1 MATQSLYRRFR
12 PRKFSELYGQEHIVR
27 ALRNAVINGREG
39 QAYLFSGPR
48 GTGKTTT
55 ARILAKVLNC
65 ENPVEGEPC
74 CECDS
79 CKAVELGT
87 SYDVLELDAASNNG
101 VQEIR
106 DIIEAAALTSPGRHR
121 VFILDEVHM
130 LTRAAEAALLKTLE
144 EPPAQVVFVLATTDP
159 QKVSETIRSRV
170 QHLQFHLL
178 PIDELEKYVRFV
190 IEKAE
195 LTVDDEGIAHV
206 LRQGGGSARDTLSAL
221 ELVAAGGGEPEDAQH
236 TEEIVRA
243 IVDRNHGEAL
253 AAVAR
258 AMQQGRDAHTYAE
271 DIVRLMRNCFLSL
284 MSPELVQLPEARIAE
299 LNGYARE
306 LGVQRIVRIMEVLG
320 STMVEMRHA
329 PDSRLLLEVAVV
341 QLAAPSFDDSTEN
354 LLARISQ
361 LEEAVKQLKAN
372 GVAAALPPAPVDP
385 TTGRAKIGGRAA
397 VGAAAVAGAPAGSA
411 SPAASPASA
420 GTDSAPTTSPRAVAI
435 GEAAGA
441 SQPAQA
447 DNTAAQ
453 APSMNTQATS
463 AANDPTGEVAGARGD
478 DDSAITNE
486 VRRAEV
492 GGAAE
497 APATSGVAGD
507 PAQMWPQVTDAMKG
521 LPKAIFKPAIV
532 ESFDGKKLTI
542 KLPANTPLKRAQ
554 DQTDAVVNAVKQVC
568 GVTCIVLFTQA
579 DPTSGIERPTAPV
592 VVEEEKPKTIDKI
605 VEEDPYAEIDMT
617 ETVAAHDAIDPMLA
631 ALQESFPDGV
641 VVDDP
646 NAE

>member
-65 ENPVEGEPC
+65 EKPLEGEPC

-195 LTVDDEGIAHV
+195 LDVDDEGVAHV

-236 TEEIVRA
+236 TEEIVKA

-271 DIVRLMRNCFLSL
+271 DIVRLMRNCFLSI
-284 MSPELVQLPEARIAE
+284 MSPELVQLPQARMAE
-299 LNGYARE
+299 LTGYARD

-361 LEEAVKQLKAN
+361 LEEAVKQLKEQ
-372 GVAAALPPAPVDP
+372 GVAAALPPAPLNP
-385 TTGRAKIGGRAA
+385 ATGRAKIGGRAA
-397 VGAAAVAGAPAGSA
+397 VGSSVVGSAAVGTASNAETLASSQVSAQEPAHAAPKDPTAPTPAPA
-411 SPAASPASA
+411 
-420 GTDSAPTTSPRAVAI
+420 DV
-435 GEAAGA
+435 
-441 SQPAQA
+441 
-447 DNTAAQ
+447 
-453 APSMNTQATS
+453 
-463 AANDPTGEVAGARGD
+463 TGEVAGAHGD
-478 DDSAITNE
+478 DGKAITNE
-486 VRRAEV
+486 VRRADSV
-492 GGAAE
+492 VAAE
-497 APATSGVAGD
+497 ASPNGD

-521 LPKAIFKPAIV
+521 LPKAIFKPAVV

-542 KLPANTPLKRAQ
+542 KLPANTPVKRAQ
-554 DQTDAVVNAVKQVC
+554 DQSAAVVDAVKKIC
-568 GVTCIVLFTQA
+568 GVTCTVVFTQA
-579 DPTSGIERPTAPV
+579 DPTSGIERPAV
-592 VVEEEKPKTIDKI
+592 VVEETKQKTIDKV
-605 VEEDPYAEIDMT
+605 VEDDPFAEIDLK
-617 ETVAAHDAIDPMLA
+617 ETTAVDDAVDPVLA

-641 VVDDP
+641 VIDDTS
-646 NAE
+646 AQ

>member
-1 MATQSLYRRFR
+1 MHLIGRVTAMATQSLYRRFR

-195 LTVDDEGIAHV
+195 LSVDEEGIAHV

-243 IVDRNHGEAL
+243 IIDRNHGEAL
-253 AAVAR
+253 ASVAR

-299 LNGYARE
+299 LTNYARD

-341 QLAAPSFDDSTEN
+341 QLAAPSFDDSNEN

-372 GVAAALPPAPVDP
+372 GVAAALPPAPVNP
-385 TTGRAKIGGRAA
+385 ATGRAKIGGRAA
-397 VGAAAVAGAPAGSA
+397 AGAAATPSAAVEQTSTA
-411 SPAASPASA
+411 SPGTSANGEAVTAAHAAPKDP
-420 GTDSAPTTSPRAVAI
+420 TAPTTAPASSKNTQTTSAPDNSAAST
-435 GEAAGA
+435 AGA
-441 SQPAQA
+441 H
-447 DNTAAQ
+447 
-453 APSMNTQATS
+453 
-463 AANDPTGEVAGARGD
+463 GD
-478 DDSAITNE
+478 DGSAITNE
-486 VRRAEV
+486 VRRADAV
-492 GGAAE
+492 GAME
-497 APATSGVAGD
+497 APANAATSGD

-542 KLPANTPLKRAQ
+542 KLPANTPIKRAQ
-554 DQTDAVVNAVKQVC
+554 DQSEAVISAVKQVC
-568 GVTCIVLFTQA
+568 GVTCTVLFTQA
-579 DPTSGIERPTAPV
+579 DPTSGIERPAAPV
-592 VVEEEKPKTIDKI
+592 VVEDEKPKTIDKV
-605 VEEDPYAEIDMT
+605 VEEDPYAEIDMK
-617 ETVAAHDAIDPMLA
+617 ETVAADDAIDPILA
-631 ALQESFPDGV
+631 ALKDSFPEGV
-641 VVDDP
+641 VIDDTT
-646 NAE
+646 AQ

>member
-65 ENPVEGEPC
+65 ENPLEGEPC

-195 LTVDDEGIAHV
+195 LDVDDEGIAHV

-236 TEEIVRA
+236 TEEIVKA

-271 DIVRLMRNCFLSL
+271 DIVRLMRHCFLSI
-284 MSPELVQLPEARIAE
+284 MSPELVQLPQARIAE

-361 LEEAVKQLKAN
+361 LEEAVKQLKEQ
-372 GVAAALPPAPVDP
+372 GVAAALPPAPLNP
-385 TTGRAKIGGRAA
+385 ATGRAKIGGRAA
-397 VGAAAVAGAPAGSA
+397 AGAAVAPSAASNPTHATSPGTSANGEVPTAVSAAPKDPTAPTAAPAS
-411 SPAASPASA
+411 S
-420 GTDSAPTTSPRAVAI
+420 DDTSPTVAP
-435 GEAAGA
+435 ESTSVETA
-441 SQPAQA
+441 S
-447 DNTAAQ
+447 
-453 APSMNTQATS
+453 SGS
-463 AANDPTGEVAGARGD
+463 VA
-478 DDSAITNE
+478 
-486 VRRAEV
+486 
-492 GGAAE
+492 
-497 APATSGVAGD
+497 AGD

-542 KLPANTPLKRAQ
+542 KLPANTPVKRAQ
-554 DQTDAVVNAVKQVC
+554 DQSVAVVDAVKKVC
-568 GVTCIVLFTQA
+568 GVTCTVVFTQA
-579 DPTSGIERPTAPV
+579 DPTSGIERPSAPV
-592 VVEEEKPKTIDKI
+592 EEKKPKTIDKI
-605 VEEDPYAEIDMT
+605 VEDDPYAEVDMK
-617 ETVAAHDAIDPMLA
+617 ETTAVHDAVDPVLA
-631 ALQESFPDGV
+631 ALQDSFPDGV
-641 VVDDP
+641 VIDDTS
-646 NAE
+646 AQ

>member
-195 LTVDDEGIAHV
+195 LSVDEEGIAHV

-243 IVDRNHGEAL
+243 IIERNHGEAL

-299 LNGYARE
+299 LTGYARD
-306 LGVQRIVRIMEVLG
+306 LGMQRVVRIMEVLG

-341 QLAAPSFDDSTEN
+341 QLAAPSFDDSNEN
-354 LLARISQ
+354 LLARIS
-361 LEEAVKQLKAN
+361 
-372 GVAAALPPAPVDP
+372 
-385 TTGRAKIGGRAA
+385 
-397 VGAAAVAGAPAGSA
+397 
-411 SPAASPASA
+411 
-420 GTDSAPTTSPRAVAI
+420 
-435 GEAAGA
+435 
-441 SQPAQA
+441 
-447 DNTAAQ
+447 
-453 APSMNTQATS
+453 
-463 AANDPTGEVAGARGD
+463 
-478 DDSAITNE
+478 
-486 VRRAEV
+486 
-492 GGAAE
+492 
-497 APATSGVAGD
+497 
-507 PAQMWPQVTDAMKG
+507 
-521 LPKAIFKPAIV
+521 
-532 ESFDGKKLTI
+532 
-542 KLPANTPLKRAQ
+542 
-554 DQTDAVVNAVKQVC
+554 
-568 GVTCIVLFTQA
+568 
-579 DPTSGIERPTAPV
+579 
-592 VVEEEKPKTIDKI
+592 
-605 VEEDPYAEIDMT
+605 
-617 ETVAAHDAIDPMLA
+617 
-631 ALQESFPDGV
+631 
-641 VVDDP
+641 
-646 NAE
+646 

>member
-1 MATQSLYRRFR
+1 MHLIGRVTAMATQSLYRRFR

-195 LTVDDEGIAHV
+195 LSVDEESIAHV

-243 IVDRNHGEAL
+243 IIDRNHGEAL
-253 AAVAR
+253 ASVAR

-299 LNGYARE
+299 LTNYARD
-306 LGVQRIVRIMEVLG
+306 LGMQRIVRIMEVLG

-341 QLAAPSFDDSTEN
+341 QLAAPSFDDSNEN

-372 GVAAALPPAPVDP
+372 GVAAALPPAPVNP
-385 TTGRAKIGGRAA
+385 ATGRAKVGGRAA
-397 VGAAAVAGAPAGSA
+397 A
-411 SPAASPASA
+411 SSSA
-420 GTDSAPTTSPRAVAI
+420 GTDSAPTTSPKAVAS
-435 GEAAGA
+435 GEEVGA
-441 SQPAQA
+441 SQPAHPEA
-447 DNTAAQ
+447 STRSDNTAPTA

-463 AANDPTGEVAGARGD
+463 ATESLGVEASGNAESAITSVARR
-478 DDSAITNE
+478 DDSAST
-486 VRRAEV
+486 
-492 GGAAE
+492 
-497 APATSGVAGD
+497 ATASTVAD
-507 PAQMWPQVTDAMKG
+507 PAQMWPQVTDALKG

-542 KLPANTPLKRAQ
+542 KLPANTPIKRAQ
-554 DQTDAVVNAVKQVC
+554 DQSEAVINAVKQVC
-568 GVTCIVLFTQA
+568 GVTCTVLFTQA
-579 DPTSGIERPTAPV
+579 DPTSGIERPAAPA
-592 VVEEEKPKTIDKI
+592 VVEDEKPKTIDKV
-605 VEEDPYAEIDMT
+605 VEEDPYAEIDMK
-617 ETVAAHDAIDPMLA
+617 ETVAADDAIDPILA
-631 ALQESFPDGV
+631 ALQDSFPEGV
-641 VVDDP
+641 VIDDTT
-646 NAE
+646 AQ

>member
-195 LTVDDEGIAHV
+195 LSVDEEGIAHV

-243 IVDRNHGEAL
+243 IIDRNHGEAL

-299 LNGYARE
+299 LTSYARD

-341 QLAAPSFDDSTEN
+341 QLAAPSFDDSNEN

-372 GVAAALPPAPVDP
+372 GVAAALPPAPVNP
-385 TTGRAKIGGRAA
+385 ATGRAKIGGRAA
-397 VGAAAVAGAPAGSA
+397 VGSSA
-411 SPAASPASA
+411 SPSSA
-420 GTDSAPTTSPRAVAI
+420 GADSAPTTSPRAVAI

-441 SQPAQA
+441 SQPAPA
-447 DNTAAQ
+447 DNTA
-453 APSMNTQATS
+453 
-463 AANDPTGEVAGARGD
+463 PTA
-478 DDSAITNE
+478 
-486 VRRAEV
+486 
-492 GGAAE
+492 
-497 APATSGVAGD
+497 APAQSDEVVDEARDGGGSPIMSEAKQGESTSGETASSGSVPSGD

-542 KLPANTPLKRAQ
+542 KLPANTPIKRAQ
-554 DQTDAVVNAVKQVC
+554 DQSEAVISAVKQVC
-568 GVTCIVLFTQA
+568 GVTCTVLFTQA
-579 DPTSGIERPTAPV
+579 DPTSGIERPAAPV
-592 VVEEEKPKTIDKI
+592 AVEDEKPKTIDKV
-605 VEEDPYAEIDMT
+605 VEEDPYAEIDMK
-617 ETVAAHDAIDPMLA
+617 ETVAADDAIDPILA
-631 ALQESFPDGV
+631 ALQDSFPEGV
-641 VVDDP
+641 VIDDTT
-646 NAE
+646 AQ

>member
-12 PRKFSELYGQEHIVR
+12 PRKFSELYGQDHVVR

-65 ENPVEGEPC
+65 ENPIGGEPC

-79 CKAVELGT
+79 CKAVEVGT

-106 DIIEAAALTSPGRHR
+106 DIIDAAALSSPGRHR

-195 LTVDDEGIAHV
+195 LTVDDDSIAMV

-236 TEEIVRA
+236 VEDIVRA
-243 IVDRNHGEAL
+243 IIARDHGAAL
-253 AAVAR
+253 TAVAK

-271 DIVRLMRNCFLSL
+271 DIVRMMRDCFLSV
-284 MSPELVQLPEARIAE
+284 MSPELVMLPAARIAE
-299 LNGYARE
+299 INAYARD
-306 LGVQRIVRIMEVLG
+306 LGVQRIVRVMETLG

-329 PDSRLLLEVAVV
+329 PDARLLLEVAIV
-341 QLAAPSFDDSTEN
+341 QLSSPVFDDSNEN

-361 LEEAVKQLKAN
+361 LEEAVKQLKEN
-372 GVAAALPPAPVDP
+372 GVAAALPPPPLNP
-385 TTGRAKIGGRAA
+385 TTGRAKIGGRASSPTQETPRDA
-397 VGAAAVAGAPAGSA
+397 SVPTPRAEQPTAETPVPVVAADE
-411 SPAASPASA
+411 ASA
-420 GTDSAPTTSPRAVAI
+420 PVD
-435 GEAAGA
+435 GA
-441 SQPAQA
+441 DPAQA
-447 DNTAAQ
+447 
-453 APSMNTQATS
+453 
-463 AANDPTGEVAGARGD
+463 
-478 DDSAITNE
+478 
-486 VRRAEV
+486 
-492 GGAAE
+492 
-497 APATSGVAGD
+497 
-507 PAQMWPQVTDAMKG
+507 WPQITDSLKG
-521 LPKAIFKPAIV
+521 LAKALFKPAVV
-532 ESFDGKKLTI
+532 ESFDGKKI
-542 KLPANTPLKRAQ
+542 VVRMPANTPLQRARERE
-554 DQTDAVVNAVKQVC
+554 AELVAAIKKIC
-568 GVTCIVLFTQA
+568 GVSCTVQFDQA
-579 DPTSGIERPTAPV
+579 DATGGIERPVIADEP
-592 VVEEEKPKTIDKI
+592 EKPETIDKI
-605 VEEDPYAEIDMT
+605 VEKDPFAAIDIN
-617 ETVAAHDAIDPMLA
+617 ETVVASDAPDALME
-631 ALQESFPDGV
+631 ALQSSFPQGSI
-641 VVDDP
+641 VDDDTAP
-646 NAE
+646 TEL

>member
-195 LTVDDEGIAHV
+195 LDVDDEGIAHV

-236 TEEIVRA
+236 TEEIVKA

-271 DIVRLMRNCFLSL
+271 DIVRLMRNCFLSI
-284 MSPELVQLPEARIAE
+284 MSPELVQLPQARLAE

-361 LEEAVKQLKAN
+361 LEEAVKQLKEQ
-372 GVAAALPPAPVDP
+372 GVAAALPPAPLNP
-385 TTGRAKIGGRAA
+385 ATGRAKIGGRAA
-397 VGAAAVAGAPAGSA
+397 VGAASAP
-411 SPAASPASA
+411 
-420 GTDSAPTTSPRAVAI
+420 SAPTDHTAP
-435 GEAAGA
+435 
-441 SQPAQA
+441 
-447 DNTAAQ
+447 TAAP
-453 APSMNTQATS
+453 APAENTQAT
-463 AANDPTGEVAGARGD
+463 AAPSDVTGEVAGTHGD
-478 DDSAITNE
+478 DGSAITNE
-486 VRRAEV
+486 VRRADAVGAVEV
-492 GGAAE
+492 PAVAA
-497 APATSGVAGD
+497 ATGD

-542 KLPANTPLKRAQ
+542 KLPANTPVKRAQ
-554 DQTDAVVNAVKQVC
+554 DQSAAVVDAVKKIC
-568 GVTCIVLFTQA
+568 GVSCTVVFTQA
-579 DPTSGIERPTAPV
+579 DPTSGIERPAAPV
-592 VVEEEKPKTIDKI
+592 EKEKPKTIDKI
-605 VEEDPYAEIDMT
+605 VEDDPYAEIDMK
-617 ETVAAHDAIDPMLA
+617 ETTAVHDAVDPVLA
-631 ALQESFPDGV
+631 ALQDSFPDGV
-641 VVDDP
+641 VIDD
-646 NAE
+646 ASAQ